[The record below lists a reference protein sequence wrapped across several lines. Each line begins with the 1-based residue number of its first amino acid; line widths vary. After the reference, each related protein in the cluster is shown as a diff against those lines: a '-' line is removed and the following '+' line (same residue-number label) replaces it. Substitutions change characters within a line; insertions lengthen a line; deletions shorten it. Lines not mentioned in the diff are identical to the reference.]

1 MLPDTA
7 SNRQHTTYLQM
18 LGLAAVE
25 DAVRIRVYVEH
36 LEEAADYLRLMGV
49 SWEVCIEDVSQYLVR
64 ERPEPSTAYC
74 TGPSAAGTVKTFIL

>member
-1 MLPDTA
+1 
-7 SNRQHTTYLQM
+7 M

-25 DAVRIRVYVEH
+25 DAVRIRVYAEH

-64 ERPEPSTAYC
+64 ERPAPSTAYC